1 VSSPSTLP
9 RLVEILFLNGN
20 RTVIE
25 LAPGR
30 TFALD
35 LTEHTLTVK
44 DPYYALT
51 NEQYGTYDDVKDA
64 TYIS

>member
-9 RLVEILFLNGN
+9 RLV
-20 RTVIE
+20 E